1 MEKYELNISHWC
13 QHLGFCCCLWVVFG
27 VVVFFLFGGFF
38 WGGKFLGTRPV
49 LLVTIKEEL
58 PANLQLQSELFKSIL
73 KIAIAIPPGQA
84 NRDELLLQINE
95 FSIFMKEGGV

>member
-1 MEKYELNISHWC
+1 MSLISLTGASVW
-13 QHLGFCCCLWVVFG
+13 GFVVVCGLFFG
-27 VVVFFLFGGFF
+27 VVVFFLSGGFF

>member
-1 MEKYELNISHWC
+1 MSLISLTGASVW
-13 QHLGFCCCLWVVFG
+13 GFVVVCGLLFG
-27 VVVFFLFGGFF
+27 VVVFFLSGGFF